1 MSVKFIAHAPADAA
15 EAGNHHIDY
24 DWIVVQQHL
33 NYVVAVSPFS

>member
-1 MSVKFIAHAPADAA
+1 MRLKLAI
-15 EAGNHHIDY
+15 HIDY